1 MLCYVKKIIEHILY
15 MYYIMMIAKEEPFVE
30 EQLSIDQILD
40 NENRHNKTEAWNKLN
55 KTMKNNKLHAFS
67 DRFGAENKMS
77 PAEIVQLKKFF
88 SESLEKKK
96 LQKTKEV
103 VYDKITQE
111 VKDVPGLYLNPANHS
126 FTIRADTKRVS
137 TLKSLTPKRLT
148 GKLKPVIMDI
158 NTKEEEEE
166 DEE

>member
-1 MLCYVKKIIEHILY
+1 
-15 MYYIMMIAKEEPFVE
+15 MMIAKEEPFVE
-30 EQLSIDQILD
+30 ELTIDQILD

-55 KTMKNNKLHAFS
+55 KTIKNNKLHAFS
-67 DRFGAENKMS
+67 DKFGAEHKLS
-77 PAEIVQLKKFF
+77 TAETVQLKKFF
-88 SESLEKKK
+88 SELLEKKK

-111 VKDVPGLYLNPANHS
+111 VKDVPGLFLNPVNHS

-137 TLKSLTPKRLT
+137 TLKSLTPKRLS

-158 NTKEEEEE
+158 NTKEEGEEE
-166 DEE
+166 G